1 MYTLANRPIKA
12 FSSEQIGNLTVLSK
26 KLEVKSAAVEAER
39 KRVRQVMAD
48 NDETPTVTAVTAVD
62 LSITSISD
70 SDNTGLSKKE
80 IMIKDFKGLLA
91 NQDGLHKTID
101 ALEAALV
108 STSTTGM
115 DGEHVLEKVEAL
127 EAIVVCLYGADL
139 KEPVLQ
145 SFASELYKVTVV
157 TASQAVTQ
165 EIKLKL
171 DEALMIMD
179 GKIITITRQILVVQ
193 KKLMLLTGKPV
204 KPCKLKIQTIGLEDG
219 VIAAADAKCEDPS
232 DSTGTVLTAAQE
244 LVQLEDAVTEL
255 RTTLED
261 LKIVTAKIK
270 DIRSNS
276 LTTGTVTSV
285 THVITLIVLIT
296 TKITEHHID
305 DELKAKMDEFKSITN
320 VGVVEAGGT
329 ADTILVSILDILS
342 LLAVSSA
349 GSMSDA
355 SQG

>member
-1 MYTLANRPIKA
+1 MYTLATRPIKA
-12 FSSEQIGNLTVLSK
+12 FSSEQLGNLTALSK
-26 KLEVKSAAVEAER
+26 KLTVKLAAVEAER
-39 KRVRQVMAD
+39 VRVRQVMTD
-48 NDETPTVTAVTAVD
+48 NDETPTVLSVTAVD

-101 ALEAALV
+101 SLEAALA

-115 DGEHVLEKVEAL
+115 DGDHVLEKVEAL

-204 KPCKLKIQTIGLEDG
+204 KPCKLEIQTIGLDG
-219 VIAAADAKCEDPS
+219 VIAAAAAKCED
-232 DSTGTVLTAAQE
+232 STDTTVTVLTAAQE

-261 LKIVTAKIK
+261 LKIVTIKIN

-276 LTTGTVTSV
+276 LTTGTVEASV

-305 DELKAKMDEFKSITN
+305 DELKTKMVEFKSITK
-320 VGVVEAGGT
+320 VGAVEAGGT
-329 ADTILVSILDILS
+329 ADTILVTILELLS